1 MTTVLNGRETVRPGR
16 GSAPMMARRTKATF
30 YLLAGPLMKL
40 NADRYR
46 LFSRRRG
53 GVIRAHLGPGKTKY
67 IDGWINVDANAF
79 TARCDIWAD
88 LRNPL
93 PFRDNAVD
101 AFYSHHV
108 IEHLPNL
115 QRHFDELY
123 RCLKPGGVFR
133 IGGPNGDAAIQKYLS
148 GDADWFSDY
157 PDARTSIGG
166 RFENFI
172 FCRQEHLTILTLSYL
187 KELAER
193 SGFLDLTPCRP
204 VVETRFPGIFDKTV
218 LDTESETTPEF
229 PHTLIV
235 EGRKPDRRDA
245 S

>member
-1 MTTVLNGRETVRPGR
+1 MRTIANGRKP
-16 GSAPMMARRTKATF
+16 APSGQASMMTRRAKAAY
-30 YLLAGPLMKL
+30 YLFAAPLMKL
-40 NADRYR
+40 NGSRHR
-46 LFSRRRG
+46 LLSARRD
-53 GVIRAHLGPGKTKY
+53 GVVRAHLGPGKTKY
-67 IDGWINVDANAF
+67 LEGWINVDANAF

-93 PFRDNAVD
+93 PFRAGSVD

-115 QRHFDELY
+115 QFHFDDMY

-133 IGGPNGDAAIQKYLS
+133 VGGPNGDAAIHKFVS
-148 GDADWFSDY
+148 GDAAWFSDY
-157 PDARTSIGG
+157 PDKRTSIGG

-193 SGFLDLTPCRP
+193 SGFTDLRPCQP
-204 VVETRFPGIFDKTV
+204 IVETGFPAFFDESV
-218 LDTESETTPEF
+218 LGTESETTPNC

-235 EGRKPDRRDA
+235 EGRKPDRGGA
-245 S
+245 G